1 MARGPV
7 RFEATAGRI
16 GPCGRS
22 TTRPKPSRESEVAHE
37 HPLAVNGENSRA
49 KVQNVRGDSSVA
61 FPGSPLRSLRT
72 PAQTHQNLPHMTL
85 VIAHPKL
92 FLDQVRHP
100 RAGPQR
106 SFIAQL
112 LRPADQELL
121 ELLPLLLI

>member
-49 KVQNVRGDSSVA
+49 KVPNVRGDSSALVPRLLHIRPQFA
-61 FPGSPLRSLRT
+61 PSALIVSGLRAVQFRKIQGSSWT
-72 PAQTHQNLPHMTL
+72 
-85 VIAHPKL
+85 
-92 FLDQVRHP
+92 
-100 RAGPQR
+100 
-106 SFIAQL
+106 
-112 LRPADQELL
+112 
-121 ELLPLLLI
+121 LLPTTLSENRYLSRSR